1 MSKEKA
7 RVIGFCCNEC
17 AYAAA
22 DLAGQSG
29 MKYPINVRIIRTP
42 CSGTTDPLW
51 VLEGLAQGAKGVFVS
66 GCLLDQCHYG
76 NGNVHATESIEFL
89 KTILKKVGVN
99 PNYITLYLNSAGMP
113 EAFTNSTTDFV
124 NEVIKLPKLPDIKNE
139 VKSDDKRERF
149 LEILIAYAKAFN
161 KLDKI
166 NGKPISREGFG
177 IITVDE
183 PKCVSCGACANLCET
198 NAITSKETKNYR
210 KMYYAHYLCTGCEA
224 CVRACPTEAIT
235 VKKEIQLKPF
245 LTKDNHQFAGNKLIA
260 CSKCDAK
267 FATERTIEQI
277 KDEFELIDSKLISL
291 CPICR
296 REVIGEDFV
305 NLSKFLANANIAT
318 EEEVK

>member
-1 MSKEKA
+1 MSKEKS

-29 MKYPINVRIIRTP
+29 MKYPANVRIIRTP

-51 VLEGLAQGAKGVFVS
+51 VLEALAQGAKGVFVS

-76 NGNVHATESIEFL
+76 DGNIHAQESIQFL
-89 KTILKKVGVN
+89 KAILKVVGVN
-99 PNYITLYLNSAGMP
+99 PKYITLYLNSAGMP
-113 EAFTNSTTDFV
+113 EAFSNSTTDFV
-124 NEVIKLPKLPDIKNE
+124 NEVNKLPKLPNIKDKI
-139 VKSDDKRERF
+139 KSDDKRERF
-149 LEILIAYAKAFN
+149 LEILLAYAKAFN
-161 KLDKI
+161 KLDEL

-177 IITVDE
+177 NITIDE

-198 NAITSKETKNYR
+198 KAITSKETKNHR

-224 CVRACPTEAIT
+224 CVRACPTDAIT
-235 VKKEIQLKPF
+235 VKKEIHLKPF
-245 LTKDNHQFAGNKLIA
+245 LIKDNYQFSGSRFVA
-260 CSKCDAK
+260 CTKCGTK
-267 FATERTIEQI
+267 FATERIMEQI
-277 KDEFELIDSKLISL
+277 KDEFELMDSKLISL

-305 NLSKFLANANIAT
+305 NLSKFLASANIAT